1 MIMQDQSRRLS
12 EPLRWGQR
20 EKLAV
25 GTLLTVAVLVV
36 AGLGA
41 FALTSGAPARR
52 DCIDVTFAST
62 LGGAEI
68 QGCGE
73 RARRIC
79 ASGGYKGI
87 ADELLAAQP
96 VWPAAP
102 CLLARLDKCRKGRL
116 KCWPRW
122 PYQRVLIAGFMSGKC
137 KSVRRPHVR
146 GQVCPTHEG
155 NGGLCPIGCH
165 MNPG

>member
-12 EPLRWGQR
+12 EPLRWGRR

-25 GTLLTVAVLVV
+25 GSLLAALVLAL

-52 DCIDVTFAST
+52 DCIEVTFAST

-73 RARRIC
+73 HARRIC
-79 ASGGYKGI
+79 ASGQFRGI
-87 ADELLAAQP
+87 EAELRAA
-96 VWPAAP
+96 
-102 CLLARLDKCRKGRL
+102 CRR
-116 KCWPRW
+116 
-122 PYQRVLIAGFMSGKC
+122 AGFPY
-137 KSVRRPHVR
+137 R
-146 GQVCPTHEG
+146 TAA
-155 NGGLCPIGCH
+155 
-165 MNPG
+165 